1 MNKKR
6 CAAFFY
12 AFFVC
17 ILDFSLTGFMA
28 DNSVTDTSQITG
40 LMLEKLKETLGLSNH
55 MNSAPCSLSDSK
67 YTPNTNGIKN
77 GKKHYTY
84 D

>member
-1 MNKKR
+1 
-6 CAAFFY
+6 
-12 AFFVC
+12 
-17 ILDFSLTGFMA
+17 MA
-28 DNSVTDTSQITG
+28 ENSGTDTSQIIG
-40 LMLEKLKETLGLSNH
+40 LVLEKLKETLGLSNH

-77 GKKHYTY
+77 GEIIF